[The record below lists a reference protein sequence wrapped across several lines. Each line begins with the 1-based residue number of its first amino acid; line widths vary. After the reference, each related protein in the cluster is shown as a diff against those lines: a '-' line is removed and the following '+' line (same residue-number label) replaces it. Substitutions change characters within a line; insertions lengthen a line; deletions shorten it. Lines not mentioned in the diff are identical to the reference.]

1 MKWKWKKRL
10 NGAISIFL
18 AIIFVSNYALI
29 GLLVDSGR
37 LRMARAVSEGAL
49 DSASASVLSYY
60 NQMLYDLYGLFATD
74 SLSEDKIIE
83 LLTDY
88 TEKTL
93 GVAEVDES
101 TVKSLVAAVTSA
113 MEGAASGESE
123 QYFDLYNFDTNITMV
138 ENESVTLANT
148 EAVEAQ
154 IIDHMK
160 YRAPQA
166 LVGDM
171 DGFVE
176 KLEGLFSLTER
187 LELTKDKLETTKGKE
202 QLFADSAELIQ
213 DVDAFNKRLLAYTS
227 APHLSLATG
236 GDTPYDPYDY
246 LRDLDTKFDGI
257 ENRMNEALAELAEEE
272 EEEEGSGE
280 SEESIKAQFRRE
292 FEGAADAQALI
303 YAMAYSNA
311 DALYR
316 QANELR
322 DRAYGIADR
331 YESYI
336 NELKGKLNEDP
347 DNENYKTVYLP
358 EIELAESSCGEML
371 KNIDLVLM
379 SRAYTDK
386 IAADAEDA
394 RRTFQALSAQ
404 VIDYRIDGE
413 DGEGS
418 VSSSLET
425 MAANQLEPFGKGMG
439 MLLDDLKEALSTLNE
454 MAKTFRDQEEV
465 TIKTV
470 DSDGGTANSKTEE
483 KVKKDE
489 LRDLK
494 SEDLSVPYETVEEED
509 WDESVTTTMDS
520 EETSALIGAGLDLIK
535 KIGEVLEGARDS
547 LYINEYAI
555 AYFPNYVQHYNAVDK
570 DIAKNAQNAYLMD
583 TSKYFYE
590 YNATQAELEY
600 ILTGDADT
608 GSSVANISA
617 RLLGIRMAL
626 NTAAIFTDSAKVAQ
640 ANALAASISGPFA
653 PLVSV
658 GLLIAWALA
667 ESVLDVASLLD
678 GEEVELF
685 KQGKSWK
692 MSVEG
697 IVSEVVEKAVDYV
710 GDEVTD
716 AVNGAISDA
725 AGAVEQVANRAVY
738 DAFQKAS
745 SSVEAASS
753 AAQSTLSEWSQE
765 LGSAVPGVDAGTVS
779 SAFNSGVGAVES
791 EALSLIDNTRD
802 KALVKVNQSVRS
814 VSDKLQEK
822 VNGLSDDL
830 KKKATE
836 AITNS
841 LNKILPSGQVVN
853 TGSNTGGVFEVKLDY
868 MDYMRIFLLFAGNKT
883 KVQRIQQL
891 IQANLRYGG
900 QEEFA
905 MNGSYVSISSKLD
918 GQTRF
923 LFMSAAFLP
932 ADLKRDGKMNF
943 TVYSRMGY

>member
-311 DALYR
+311 DALHR